1 MRKLAFGAAL
11 IAILAILAIAGAP
24 VLAQQI
30 DPNTYDALRYRYI
43 GPVGN
48 RVIAV
53 AGVPGQPNVY
63 YIGAASGG
71 IFKTTDGGAHW
82 TPIFDGQPVS
92 SVGSLAVAPSDPN
105 IVWAGTG
112 ETFIRSNISVGNG
125 IYKSTDAG
133 KTWQHVGLDKTGRIG
148 RIVIDPR
155 NPDVV
160 MACALGHSYGPQPER
175 GVFRTADGGKT
186 WDKVLFVDE
195 NTGCSDMAIDPNN
208 PRILFAGMWQL
219 EIHTWGRTSGGP
231 GSGLYSSRDG
241 GVTWKKLTG
250 HGLPNGPMGKIAV
263 SIAPSHSNR
272 VYALIETED
281 GGLWRSDDGGDD
293 WTLVNQDHNLSQRWH
308 YYTRMAV
315 APDNPN
321 EVYFLAVQLSV
332 SIDGGVTTQ
341 RVRGGG
347 DNHDMWI
354 DPKDGNRQIV
364 GNDGG
369 AMISVNRAETWFRP
383 RLAIAQMYHVAVD
396 NQIPYNVYGN
406 RQDGPSTR
414 GPSNSRTGGA
424 IPIGMWHSVGGCE
437 SGFAVPDPVENNIIW
452 SGCYGGQLDRYDEK
466 TQHARSTHVWPDSV
480 MGWPAKDLKYR
491 FQWTFPI
498 AISPHDHNTV
508 YVGSQYV
515 HQTTDGGQ
523 SWTVISPD
531 LTGNDKSKQ
540 ESSGGLTPDN
550 ASVEYAPLVFAI
562 AESPKQAGLIWA
574 GTNDGLVQVTRDG
587 GKTWTNVSASMP
599 NLPPWGTIS
608 NIEPSRFD
616 AGTAYVSVDFHQ
628 TNNRDPFIYRTT
640 DFGKTWKSVS
650 GDIPKSML
658 SYVHVVRE
666 DPVRRGMLY
675 AGTENGIYVSYNDGQ
690 NWLSIQNNLP
700 HAPVHWLVIQEHFN
714 DLVVATYGRGFYI
727 LDDVTPLRQLTPE
740 VLNANA
746 HLFEPRAAYRFIDV
760 AQPMS
765 GEDPAAGQNPP
776 DGADINYYLNP
787 VRLKP
792 DATGDPVRLKPDSTG
807 ASALTGD
814 VKIAILD
821 SAGKTVRTL
830 TGTKRA
836 GINRVWWDLTWEP
849 SKDVRLRT
857 SPEGHEHIKIGAE
870 GSRPLVD
877 WGGRVTPRVAPGT
890 YTVKLSVGGQDFTQK
905 LVVQKDPNA
914 AGSEADVQA
923 QVKMLLEI
931 RDQSSNAADALNQL
945 ESMRKQILD
954 LNVMLKDDASKA
966 AVVKAGADLEKK
978 LRDLER
984 AFFDQR
990 LTGGSQDA
998 LRWPVR
1004 LYAKL
1009 SALAGD
1015 VSSGDFAPT
1024 SQAKEVHALLT
1035 KQLNDA
1041 LGQLDNLLSGDIAGF
1056 NKLLRDKNVG
1066 PVVVGK

>member
-1 MRKLAFGAAL
+1 MGRAALAFPIRPGVVAFAAL
-11 IAILAILAIAGAP
+11 ALVASFGAP
-24 VLAQQI
+24 ALAQQV
-30 DPNTYDALRYRYI
+30 DPKTYEALRYRYI

-71 IFKTTDGGAHW
+71 IFKTADGGAHW
-82 TPIFDGQPVS
+82 TPIFDSQPVS
-92 SVGSLAVAPSDPN
+92 SVGSIAVAPSDPN
-105 IVWAGTG
+105 VVWAGTG
-112 ETFIRSNISVGNG
+112 ETFIRSNISIGNG

-133 KTWQHVGLDKTGRIG
+133 KTWQSMGLDKTGRIG
-148 RIVIDPR
+148 RVVIDPR

-160 MACALGHSYGPQPER
+160 LACALGHSYGPQPER
-175 GVFRTADGGKT
+175 GVFRTTDGGRT

-195 NTGCSDMAIDPNN
+195 NTGCSDLAMDPNN

-231 GSGLYSSRDG
+231 GSGLYTSRDG

-250 HGLPNGPMGKIAV
+250 RGLPAGPMGKIAV
-263 SIAPSHSNR
+263 SIAPSASSR

-281 GGLWRSDDGGDD
+281 GGLWRSDDGGES
-293 WTLVNQDHNLSQRWH
+293 WALMNQDHNLSQRWH

-321 EVYFLAVQLSV
+321 EVYFLAVQIGLTL
-332 SIDGGVTTQ
+332 DGGATTR
-341 RVRGGG
+341 RVAGGG

-354 DPKDGNRQIV
+354 DPQDGNRQII

-369 AMISVNRAETWFRP
+369 AMITVNRAATWFRP
-383 RLAIAQMYHVAVD
+383 RLPIAQMYHVAVD

-414 GPSNSRTGGA
+414 GPSNSRTGGT

-437 SGFAVPDPVENNIIW
+437 SGFAVPDPVENHIVY
-452 SGCYGGQLDRYDEK
+452 SGCYGGQLDRYDER
-466 TQHARSTHVWPDSV
+466 TQHARSVHVWPDSV
-480 MGWPAKDLKYR
+480 MGWAAKDLKYR

-498 AISPHDHNTV
+498 AISPHDHTKV

-531 LTGNDKSKQ
+531 LTGNDKTRQ

-550 ASVEYAPLVFAI
+550 ASVEYAPVVFAI
-562 AESPKQAGLIWA
+562 AESPRQAGVIWA

-587 GKTWTNVSASMP
+587 GKTWTNVTAAMP
-599 NLPPWGTIS
+599 NRPPWGTIS

-616 AGTAYVSVDFHQ
+616 AGTAYVSVDLHQ
-628 TNNRDPFIYRTT
+628 VNNRDPFIYKTT
-640 DFGKTWKSVS
+640 DFGKTWTSIA
-650 GDIPKSML
+650 GDIPKSTF

-675 AGTENGIYVSYNDGQ
+675 AGTENAIYMSLDEGQ
-690 NWLSIQNNLP
+690 HWLPIQNNLP
-700 HAPVHWLVIQEHFN
+700 HAPVHWLVVQEHFN

-727 LDDVTPLRQLTPE
+727 LDDITPLRQLSPE
-740 VLNANA
+740 VLNAA
-746 HLFEPRAAYRFIDV
+746 ATLLEPRPAYRFIEV
-760 AQPMS
+760 ASPMS

-776 DGADINYYLNP
+776 NGAALNY
-787 VRLKP
+787 VLKSEP
-792 DATGDPVRLKPDSTG
+792 
-807 ASALTGD
+807 TGD
-814 VKIAILD
+814 VKLTILD
-821 SAGKTVRTL
+821 GAGRAVRTL

-836 GINRVWWDLTWEP
+836 GLNRVWWDLEYEP
-849 SKDVRLRT
+849 SKEVRLRT
-857 SPEGHEHIKIGAE
+857 SAEGHEHVKIGAE
-870 GSRPLVD
+870 GSRALND
-877 WGGRVTPRVAPGT
+877 WGGQISPRVAPGT
-890 YTVKLSVGGQDFTQK
+890 YTVKLSAGGQEYTQK
-905 LVVQKDPNA
+905 LVVKKDPNA

-923 QVKMLLEI
+923 QVKMALEL
-931 RDQSSNAADALNQL
+931 RDQSTSAAEAVNQL
-945 ESMRKQILD
+945 ESMRRQILD
-954 LNVMLKDDASKA
+954 FNVMFKDDASKA
-966 AVVKAGADLEKK
+966 AIVKAGSDLEKT

-984 AFFDQR
+984 VFFDQR

-998 LRWPVR
+998 LRWPVQ
-1004 LYAKL
+1004 LYSKL

-1015 VSSGDFAPT
+1015 VTSGDFAPT
-1024 SQAKEVHALLT
+1024 SQAKEVHAVVT
-1035 KQLNDA
+1035 KQLSDA
-1041 LGQLDNLLSGDIAGF
+1041 LGRLDNLLSGEVAGF
-1056 NKLLRDKNVG
+1056 NKLLREKNVG
-1066 PVVVGK
+1066 PVVVR